1 MTLSVW
7 VGCLPQALVNILKQ
21 KDIQRDPETLM
32 NYLRPFR
39 VIVSLLDK
47 PEIGKQNYGQH
58 RQLRT

>member
-1 MTLSVW
+1 M
-7 VGCLPQALVNILKQ
+7 NILKQ